1 MGGEGKEGGGVA
13 WVSWVGVGEV
23 WLGRGGGLVSGG
35 GGWWTTCGVGNSDKM
50 ASSIYQ
56 LLPKEGLLHENLTK
70 VSTIMSE
77 YCKDRRAVTYGC
89 LGLLGFGLTLK
100 YGQDVRHRFFAWL
113 NNKAIQMKKEDY
125 EEIRRELF
133 VSVPELKSHYSEL
146 RKENALKILEIGVGV
161 GTNLTYYPDGSHL
174 IVIDPNPHFVDYYN
188 KNRANYPNIKSENVI
203 VSTGEEMDMVVSDSV
218 DMVVTT
224 AVLCSVTDVTKV
236 VNQIK
241 RVLVPGGRYY
251 FMEHIKEWD
260 MKQHWFRLFLQ
271 HTLSLFLW
279 PFLFDGC
286 ILNRDPVPI
295 IEAVGFTKVQ
305 TKHLYAPMP
314 MKVFTLASPHVKGV
328 ATK

>member
-1 MGGEGKEGGGVA
+1 
-13 WVSWVGVGEV
+13 
-23 WLGRGGGLVSGG
+23 
-35 GGWWTTCGVGNSDKM
+35 M
-50 ASSIYQ
+50 ASSIYE
-56 LLPKEGLLHENLTK
+56 LLPKEGLLHENLSK
-70 VSTIMSE
+70 VSTIISE

-100 YGQDVRHRFFAWL
+100 YGQDVRHRFFAWF

-133 VSVPELKSHYSEL
+133 VSVPELKSHDSEL

-161 GTNLTYYPDGSHL
+161 GTNLSHYPDGSHL

-188 KNRANYPNIKSENVI
+188 KNRAKYPNIKSENVI
-203 VSTGEEMDMVVSDSV
+203 VSTGEEMDMVESGSV

-224 AVLCSVTDVTKV
+224 AVLCSVKDITKV
-236 VNQIK
+236 VSQIK

-260 MKQHWFRLFLQ
+260 KKQHWFRLFLQ

-279 PFLFDGC
+279 PFLLDGC
-286 ILNRDPVPI
+286 LLNRDPLPV
-295 IEAVGFTKVQ
+295 IEAVGFTKQLSKVCNLPHS
-305 TKHLYAPMP
+305 TKAR
-314 MKVFTLASPHVKGV
+314 TERN
-328 ATK
+328 